1 MYVVERGVVVVTDAN
16 DRVVARAK
24 DGDVVGERSLM
35 GSERRAL
42 RATVNVDANAP
53 ASLLEL
59 RRVRVTLVPVRPRRR
74 GELHSLRTF
83 SPGVRYSPPNP
94 RWFQRPTL

>member
-42 RATVNVDANAP
+42 RATVDVDANAP
-53 ASLLEL
+53 A
-59 RRVRVTLVPVRPRRR
+59 
-74 GELHSLRTF
+74 
-83 SPGVRYSPPNP
+83 
-94 RWFQRPTL
+94 

>member
-1 MYVVERGVVVVTDAN
+1 
-16 DRVVARAK
+16 
-24 DGDVVGERSLM
+24 
-35 GSERRAL
+35 
-42 RATVNVDANAP
+42 
-53 ASLLEL
+53 LLEL